1 MIFLAYFFLLLRQR
15 YSRSPASSTFN
26 SPYPTPS
33 NRLDGPSRTT
43 QVSIPSKYVGP
54 ILGPS
59 GANIKRI
66 RLMSGCRVE
75 LEDPIANCSLRIIVL
90 TGSDKQINDAEFYM
104 QEIIREEDRNRRIKN

>member
-1 MIFLAYFFLLLRQR
+1 IGLISILSVL
-15 YSRSPASSTFN
+15 P
-26 SPYPTPS
+26 
-33 NRLDGPSRTT
+33 PSRTT

-54 ILGPS
+54 IIGPS

-104 QEIIREEDRNRRIKN
+104 QEMLYMYLLFSSIREEDRHRRVKN